1 MRTVSN
7 GFRCVLESEF
17 LIRCFSITS
26 SLVWG
31 SRNGAEIVSNWKL
44 HSAFFHFITSEES
57 TMKIKLRLVMEFHG
71 ETRNAGTLE
80 RFNKFYAELAKLSEY
95 SNKFMNVSVLLH
107 RSRRSKQKEALEG
120 VDMDV
125 VWLQLLVVITHLHG
139 AMRDSP
145 LVSNI
150 SILFSM
156 ASSRSNVPCSSSIR
170 IVNWNNSITK
180 MFSLIF

>member
-1 MRTVSN
+1 MRTVSD

-26 SLVWG
+26 SLGWG
-31 SRNGAEIVSNWKL
+31 EKCGGKIVSNYKL

-57 TMKIKLRLVMEFHG
+57 TMKIKLRLVMEFHR

-107 RSRRSKQKEALEG
+107 RARRSKQKETLEG
-120 VDMDV
+120 VIWYF
-125 VWLQLLVVITHLHG
+125 VWLYVPVVIFYLYG

-150 SILFSM
+150 SILSQWHRHDQMFRVHP
-156 ASSRSNVPCSSSIR
+156 RSE
-170 IVNWNNSITK
+170 
-180 MFSLIF
+180 SLIETIQLLKCFR